1 MAKSDGPRARTAD
14 DVRPAARLGRVL
26 VEHGVD
32 GRLRLVARLAE
43 HADSPARA
51 AARDLRAVEARARWR
66 RGNELDDAVCGGGAE
81 PDARVRLVRPAHELA
96 EQQALLL
103 GGRPAQQRL
112 ELADARVLEDGM
124 GGAGGDGI
132 LRVRP
137 DGGGCV
143 AVAGGVLL
151 QEGAAGEGGRQ
162 RRQGGELF
170 GRQLRQVG
178 QHPPLAEGGLQ
189 HGAAHEGGGADGAVV
204 GAADRMAHRRVDAPH
219 AQVGRDGDGAEEC
232 RRAAEEGE
240 EGALAAER
248 TRKLVHDT
256 ARSSDHL
263 ILHFL
268 AEEGELLVGREGRLA
283 KGGEHGAHARNLDRG
298 RGGDARR
305 LGHVRCDE
313 DGEASVRRRDGAVVV
328 EHAEAAD
335 DVRGPR
341 GAAVGR
347 EAGAQLGERHRPGR
361 ARELRERHVH
371 HRRAPARRRA

>member
-1 MAKSDGPRARTAD
+1 MAGVSASRRAAQLDMAKSDGPRARTAD

-51 AARDLRAVEARARWR
+51 AARDLRAVEARARRR
-66 RGNELDDAVCGGGAE
+66 RGDELDDAVCGGGAE

-96 EQQALLL
+96 EPEALLL

-132 LRVRP
+132 LRLRP

-189 HGAAHEGGGADGAVV
+189 QGAAHEGGGADGAVV
-204 GAADRMAHRRVDAPH
+204 GAADRVAHLAREAP
-219 AQVGRDGDGAEEC
+219 RDESSEESSLPPAPPAGW
-232 RRAAEEGE
+232 RRAAESMPHTRRWGGMGTVPRTVAGRQRRERRRPSRPSAQASWSMIPHGAPTTSFSTFWQRRASFSSGE
-240 EGALAAER
+240 RGGLPRAASRALMLATSTAAEEETPAASGTSEA
-248 TRKLVHDT
+248 TRMARPPSAGET
-256 ARSSDHL
+256 APSW
-263 ILHFL
+263 
-268 AEEGELLVGREGRLA
+268 
-283 KGGEHGAHARNLDRG
+283 
-298 RGGDARR
+298 
-305 LGHVRCDE
+305 
-313 DGEASVRRRDGAVVV
+313 
-328 EHAEAAD
+328 
-335 DVRGPR
+335 
-341 GAAVGR
+341 
-347 EAGAQLGERHRPGR
+347 
-361 ARELRERHVH
+361 
-371 HRRAPARRRA
+371 

>member
-256 ARSSDHL
+256 CKRGRERGSAKWLGGRSSPS
-263 ILHFL
+263 L
-268 AEEGELLVGREGRLA
+268 AAVRRTELRPPHSPLF
-283 KGGEHGAHARNLDRG
+283 G
-298 RGGDARR
+298 RGGRASRR
-305 LGHVRCDE
+305 
-313 DGEASVRRRDGAVVV
+313 A
-328 EHAEAAD
+328 
-335 DVRGPR
+335 R
-341 GAAVGR
+341 GAACQGR
-347 EAGAQLGERHRPGR
+347 RAWRSCSQPRPRPRRRRPPPR
-361 ARELRERHVH
+361 ARPMRRGWRGLRP
-371 HRRAPARRRA
+371 PARRRRRGRARRGSR

>member
-1 MAKSDGPRARTAD
+1 MAGVSASRRAAQLDMAKSDGPRARTAD

-51 AARDLRAVEARARWR
+51 AARDLRAVEARARRR
-66 RGNELDDAVCGGGAE
+66 RGDELDDAVCGGGGAA
-81 PDARVRLVRPAHELA
+81 ARREA
-96 EQQALLL
+96 
-103 GGRPAQQRL
+103 AQQRL

-132 LRVRP
+132 LRLRP

-178 QHPPLAEGGLQ
+178 QQPPLAEGGLQ
-189 HGAAHEGGGADGAVV
+189 QGAAHEGGGADGAVV
-204 GAADRMAHRRVDAPH
+204 GAADRVAHRRIDAPH
-219 AQVGRDGDGAEEC
+219 AQVGRDGDGAEDG

-240 EGALAAER
+240 EASLAAER
-248 TRKLVHDT
+248 ASELVHDT

-263 ILHFL
+263 ILHLL
-268 AEEGELLVGREGRLA
+268 AEEGDLLVGREGRLA
-283 KGGEHGAHARNLDRG
+283 EGGEQGAHARNLDRG

-305 LGHVRCDE
+305 LGHARCDE

-335 DVRGPR
+335 DVRGP
-341 GAAVGR
+341 
-347 EAGAQLGERHRPGR
+347 
-361 ARELRERHVH
+361 
-371 HRRAPARRRA
+371 